1 MVVRVLALHSRHRQ
15 RVHRVD
21 EVARCLHIAVAA
33 RRRAIADLRAIAEV
47 AQLLRLTIADRAA
60 VLPSV
65 EEARMAV
72 AGRMVAV
79 AHTVAGTRAED
90 RGLTI

>member
-1 MVVRVLALHSRHRQ
+1 MDEVVRL
-15 RVHRVD
+15 
-21 EVARCLHIAVAA
+21 LHIVVAAHRRAVA
-33 RRRAIADLRAIAEV
+33 DHQAIAEV